1 MLEKIQAMT
10 IETFWEHYMNDHP
23 INIFDITLE
32 FFSQEL
38 PDDIEEEY
46 DMGEVILE
54 TVGHQIDQKNHEN
67 ALKFIAVLDFYNPDL
82 YLEYFQY
89 MDDYLIDYY
98 CFHQE
103 DDKVLQSLTN
113 FSTYPLLDYDK
124 YLEVLKKL
132 TFYQH
137 TEILK
142 DTIERNFETIEN
154 SDKLIPGASYEL
166 GAFMAYGYWEDIYK
180 NPQKEFNKELFSSL
194 LTKLKLDVKG
204 DYLSAVEQ
212 GVFQSVKDLSTLKS
226 MWVENANIVKV
237 ILQGYFCRYMYEKNV
252 PFYLSAIIWDEML
265 EIWEEF
271 SPFDES
277 DISSYFQI
285 KYDDFEE
292 YLSRFFFGYIYEK
305 SQEMVAYLWGSVYV
319 YDFLHKFGIISEED
333 HARFISTNKVFK
345 GKIIAQF
352 FNKLWTYNFVHLWP
366 KPDSISEAEFEAE
379 RRIFIKSISY
389 PAFNDDDQ
397 IQKDISEEL
406 SETGDL
412 SQHVIEGFKPENQL
426 RETPLPDVFPFDSYD
441 EDIEDRDFDDD
452 FYNPP
457 SETVIKEKKPG
468 RNDPCPCGSGKKYK
482 KCCGKK

>member
-1 MLEKIQAMT
+1 MK

-23 INIFDITLE
+23 ADIFDITYE
-32 FFSQEL
+32 FFSKEL

-54 TVGHQIDQKNHEN
+54 TAGLQIDQKNHEN
-67 ALKFIAVLDFYNPDL
+67 ALKFIALLDFYNPDL
-82 YLEYFQY
+82 YLKYFQY

-103 DDKVLQSLTN
+103 DDKVLQSLIN
-113 FSTYPLLDYDK
+113 FTTYPLHDYNK
-124 YLEVLKKL
+124 YLEVIKKL

-137 TEILK
+137 TNILK

-154 SDKLIPGASYEL
+154 SDELIPGSSYEL
-166 GAFMAYGYWEDIYK
+166 SAFMAYDYLEDIYK
-180 NPQKEFNKELFSSL
+180 NPQGKFDKELYSSL
-194 LTKLKLDVKG
+194 LTKLNLEVKG
-204 DYLSAVEQ
+204 DYFSAVEQ
-212 GVFQSVKDLSTLKS
+212 GIIQSVKDLSTVKS
-226 MWVENANIVKV
+226 MWIEDAPIVKV

-265 EIWEEF
+265 ELWEEF
-271 SPFDES
+271 SSFDES

-319 YDFLHKFGIISEED
+319 YDFLHNFGIISKED

-379 RRIFIKSISY
+379 HRIFIKSVSYASSDIHQLQKEISG
-389 PAFNDDDQ
+389 
-397 IQKDISEEL
+397 EL
-406 SETGDL
+406 SGIGDL
-412 SQHVIEGFKPENQL
+412 SQHVIEGFKPENRL
-426 RETPLPDVFPFDSYD
+426 REIPLPDVFPFDSYD
-441 EDIEDRDFDDD
+441 EDTEDHEFDND
-452 FYNPP
+452 FYISS
-457 SETVIKEKKPG
+457 SEPVIKEKKPG